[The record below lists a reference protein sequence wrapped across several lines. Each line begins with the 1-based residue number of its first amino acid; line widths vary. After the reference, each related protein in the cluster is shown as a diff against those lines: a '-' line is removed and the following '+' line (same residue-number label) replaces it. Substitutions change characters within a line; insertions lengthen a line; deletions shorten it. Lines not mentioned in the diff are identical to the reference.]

1 MKKYEKPLLD
11 SLDIYI
17 QDVILSSVIEKVDD
31 IFDLGDVSD
40 EYLQEKKFMK
50 TTSKILILSSLVL
63 GAIAL
68 NLPNGNTSF
77 NEYAYDLDNNSIK
90 CQKYFNWRK

>member
-17 QDVILSSVIEKVDD
+17 QDVVLSSVIEKVDD

-40 EYLQEKKFMK
+40 EYL
-50 TTSKILILSSLVL
+50 
-63 GAIAL
+63 
-68 NLPNGNTSF
+68 
-77 NEYAYDLDNNSIK
+77 
-90 CQKYFNWRK
+90 

>member
-40 EYLQEKKFMK
+40 EYL
-50 TTSKILILSSLVL
+50 
-63 GAIAL
+63 
-68 NLPNGNTSF
+68 
-77 NEYAYDLDNNSIK
+77 
-90 CQKYFNWRK
+90 